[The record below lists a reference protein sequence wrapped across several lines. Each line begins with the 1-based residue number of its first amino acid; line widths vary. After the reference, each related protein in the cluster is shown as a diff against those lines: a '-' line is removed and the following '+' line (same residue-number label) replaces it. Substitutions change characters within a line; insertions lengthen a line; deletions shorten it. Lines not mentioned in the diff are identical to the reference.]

1 MLSIISIVAVGF
13 VLGIRHATDPDH
25 VIAIATIITRQHT
38 IYRAAFIGICWGIGH
53 TLTIVSLGVA
63 VIAFELVI
71 PVRVGLSMELS
82 VGVMLMVLG
91 LINVRSFVTSM
102 PRPIALPGGDV
113 PALIANAHERGGYFH
128 SHSSAGAAGRGMLPC
143 LDRPFAGLGIYVY
156 VRPLMVGLVHGLAGS
171 AAIAL
176 LALATIR
183 DPRWALAYLLL
194 FGIGTVAGMVLITV
208 SMASALRVFGIG
220 SGQWSRRFALVSG
233 VLSMAF
239 GCLVA
244 FQILLLNGLLTGH
257 PNWTPK

>member
-1 MLSIISIVAVGF
+1 MPAV
-13 VLGIRHATDPDH
+13 
-25 VIAIATIITRQHT
+25 
-38 IYRAAFIGICWGIGH
+38 
-53 TLTIVSLGVA
+53 
-63 VIAFELVI
+63 
-71 PVRVGLSMELS
+71 
-82 VGVMLMVLG
+82 
-91 LINVRSFVTSM
+91 
-102 PRPIALPGGDV
+102 
-113 PALIANAHERGGYFH
+113 IANAHERGGYFH
-128 SHSSAGAAGRGMLPC
+128 SHSSAGAAGRGTLPC
-143 LDRPFAGLGIYVY
+143 LDRTFAGLGIYVY
-156 VRPLMVGLVHGLAGS
+156 VRPLMVGLVHGMAGS

-183 DPRWALAYLLL
+183 NPRWALAYLLL
-194 FGIGTVAGMVLITV
+194 FGIGTVAGMVLTTV

>member
-1 MLSIISIVAVGF
+1 VLSIISIVAVGF

-38 IYRAAFIGICWGIGH
+38 IYRAALIGICWGIGH

-91 LINVRSFVTSM
+91 FINVRSFVTSM
-102 PRPIALPGGDV
+102 PKPIALPGGDV
-113 PALIANAHERGGYFH
+113 PAVIANAHEREGYFH
-128 SHSSAGAAGRGMLPC
+128 SHSSAGAAGRGTLPW
-143 LDRPFAGLGIYVY
+143 LDRTFAGLGIYVY
-156 VRPLMVGLVHGLAGS
+156 VRPLMVGLVHGMAGS

-220 SGQWSRRFALVSG
+220 SGQRSRRFALVSG

-244 FQILLLNGLLTGH
+244 FQILLLDGLLAGH